1 MSNSGGHQETRGD
14 SLLVVSIILLTIANV
29 SSLSRLAIR
38 TVKKQLGMDDYMSV
52 LATVRD
58 MSLKLRPLTYMS
70 QITLDIQT
78 VFVFC
83 CE

>member
-1 MSNSGGHQETRGD
+1 MSDSGHQETRGH
-14 SLLVVSIILLTIANV
+14 SLLVVSIVLLTIANV
-29 SSLSRLAIR
+29 SSFSRLAIR

-58 MSLKLRPLTYMS
+58 MSLKLKQLTYMS

-78 VFVFC
+78 AFVFC